1 MVALLFSFTSRFLE
15 LVIIKRAIVSLLSH
29 FFISSSRL
37 ELSFRLRKRLCA
49 RLVYLSVVLQRVLS
63 DGLQRPICKTLHHN
77 RVVPAPLV
85 SVSVLREQKLPP
97 DVFGT
102 GTRAGEGQRPMA
114 VVHEAAEVLHGVPG
128 VFPGLAGG
136 DAVRWKRPP
145 RRATPPEAQ
154 SPREGPAELAAVTR
168 VDDGVHAA
176 VEVTEP
182 EDELEDGFWRTQ
194 VSVEGRWK
202 RRTRSVFTFI

>member
-1 MVALLFSFTSRFLE
+1 M
-15 LVIIKRAIVSLLSH
+15 
-29 FFISSSRL
+29 
-37 ELSFRLRKRLCA
+37 
-49 RLVYLSVVLQRVLS
+49 
-63 DGLQRPICKTLHHN
+63 
-77 RVVPAPLV
+77 
-85 SVSVLREQKLPP
+85 LREQKLTP

-102 GTRAGEGQRPMA
+102 GTRAGEGQRPLV

-145 RRATPPEAQ
+145 RRAPPPEAQ
-154 SPREGPAELAAVTR
+154 GPREGPAELAAVTR

-194 VSVEGRWK
+194 VSVEGHWK
-202 RRTRSVFTFI
+202 RRTKK